1 MSIITPTCFGEYINF
16 ERAFFRD
23 RLGWDV
29 EVTDG
34 QERDHFDDLF
44 PTHTV
49 SITDDGQVASAML
62 LLQTTGLNMLADVF
76 STVRQGDPAP
86 CSPLIWEATRF
97 CVDANFLHSG
107 KTRNSISYIIS

>member
-34 QERDHFDDLF
+34 QERDHFDYLF
-44 PTHTV
+44 PTHIV

-62 LLQTTGLNMLADVF
+62 FLQTTGLNMLADVF
-76 STVRQGDPAP
+76 STVRQDDPAP

-97 CVDANFLHSG
+97 CVDTNFCTPAKLETLSL
-107 KTRNSISYIIS
+107 IL